1 MWSRLLFTAVA
12 VAAYCCLGLALRS
25 SVRCG
30 SARAGVWRLSG
41 SESIS
46 GDSGSDSGSRSDSS
60 GSGSNGS
67 GSSGGGSGSGMS
79 GISKEPK
86 SVSKGFGGIP
96 KPNIITPAMG
106 RPKNPNVERFLMMYT
121 CKLCEGRNAQMVCC
135 AVYSAMYCASLSVS
149 LDELEDNYLIDKDGE
164 LSVVPKAAGQPD
176 TGVNVIDLVNIK
188 IPSAGK

>member
-1 MWSRLLFTAVA
+1 
-12 VAAYCCLGLALRS
+12 
-25 SVRCG
+25 
-30 SARAGVWRLSG
+30 
-41 SESIS
+41 
-46 GDSGSDSGSRSDSS
+46 
-60 GSGSNGS
+60 
-67 GSSGGGSGSGMS
+67 MS

-121 CKLCEGRNAQMVCC
+121 CKLCEGRNAQMVSKIAYYKGMVVSTCKQC
-135 AVYSAMYCASLSVS
+135 KNLHLIADNEKQLDYPEFHQFGQKVEDLLKAKGETVQRLSVS